1 MRTLTRAIYVLV
13 ILGLIWF
20 MVVLFRESQALRSEE
35 MVDGTKVMLVFLA
48 LIILAVVV
56 GALVAT
62 TIVPQIGETIGNFFF
77 NPNEEIEKQPHTD
90 AVAKLAQ
97 GDYEGAIDEFKK
109 CLADNPDDMHAASE
123 IVHIYCDK
131 LVDIDAAE
139 AFLEEALQKEWPPE
153 QGAFLASR
161 MVDIYWNY
169 RHDAMRAKHVL
180 AQIAETMPDTKHAAN
195 AVHRMHEIDRILM
208 DEEAGIK
215 LHSRAELTDVGEEK
229 PLPPG

>member
-1 MRTLTRAIYVLV
+1 MRSLTRVIYVLM
-13 ILGLIWF
+13 ILGLAWL
-20 MVVLFRESQALRSEE
+20 MVVLFHESQALRSEE
-35 MVDGTKVMLVFLA
+35 TPDGTKVMLIFLA

-56 GALVAT
+56 GTLVAT

-77 NPNEEIEKQPHTD
+77 NPDQEIEKAPHTD
-90 AVAKLAQ
+90 AMAKLAQ
-97 GDYEGAIDEFKK
+97 GDYEGAIEEFKN
-109 CLADNPDDMHAASE
+109 CLDDNPDDMHAASE

-131 LVDIDAAE
+131 LVDIDSAE
-139 AFLEEALQKEWPPE
+139 AFLEDALQKEWPPE

-195 AVHRMHEIDRILM
+195 AVHRMHEIDRALM

-215 LHSRAELTDVGEEK
+215 LHTKAELTDVGEDE